1 VEKDD
6 PPAKAIT
13 LHDRFAGGG
22 HDRRG
27 FINAMMKLV
36 ASAAAARL
44 LAGSVTA
51 NPAVAAMV
59 AEDDKRL
66 DGRMVHWP
74 GAAGHQLFGYMAIP
88 KKHPR
93 KPAAVLVLHDS
104 RGLQADMKD
113 VARRLAVAGFIGLA
127 LDVLA
132 PQGGTPADEER
143 ARQMIGA
150 LDLAEATADGV
161 ATINW
166 LSRHRLLNGK
176 VGVLGFGWGGTMAD
190 RLAVAAGPALSA
202 CVAYYG
208 PPPPPAEA
216 GKVKAAVMLHDAGTG
231 DGGDAGAA
239 PWSDALR
246 AAGVDVRH
254 FDYPGTQHG
263 FDNETLAARYDGAA
277 AALSW
282 RRTLAF
288 FREKLA

>member
-1 VEKDD
+1 VDEDD

-13 LHDRFAGGG
+13 LHDRGADGS

-27 FINAMMKLV
+27 FMSVMTKL
-36 ASAAAARL
+36 AGGAAAAGL
-44 LAGSVTA
+44 LSASVTA
-51 NPAVAAMV
+51 NPAVAAVV
-59 AEDDKRL
+59 AEDDKHL

-88 KKHPR
+88 KKHPK

-104 RGLQADMKD
+104 RGLQAYSRD
-113 VARRLAVAGFIGLA
+113 VARRLAVAGFVGLA
-127 LDVLA
+127 LDFLA

-150 LDLAEATADGV
+150 LDLAAATADGV

-176 VGVLGFGWGGTMAD
+176 VGVVGFCWGGAMAD
-190 RLAVAAGPALSA
+190 RLAVAAGSALNA
-202 CVAYYG
+202 CVAYYA

-216 GKVKAAVMLHDAGTG
+216 AKVKAAVMLHHAGTDEG
-231 DGGDAGAA
+231 VNAAAA
-239 PWSDALR
+239 PWTDALR
-246 AAGVDVRH
+246 AAGVDVRR
-254 FDYPGTQHG
+254 FDYPGTQPG
-263 FDNETLAARYDGAA
+263 FHNDMSAARYDDAA
-277 AALSW
+277 ATLSW
-282 RRTLAF
+282 ARTMTF